1 MFKGK
6 CYKLQGFINHRGLKA
21 SSGHYEAFNYSKEKN
36 TWTKFNDN
44 GGGQPTLITVYK
56 KEIEE
61 NKKNAYILFYEEST
75 KQERTKVIGH
85 KKAPVVQV
93 TKSNITY
100 YN

>member
-1 MFKGK
+1 M
-6 CYKLQGFINHRGLKA
+6 
-21 SSGHYEAFNYSKEKN
+21 SGHYQAFSYCSESREVK
-36 TWTKFNDN
+36 KFNDN
-44 GGGQPTLITVYK
+44 GGGQPTLITVSK

-75 KQERTKVIGH
+75 KQEWTKVIGH
-85 KKAPVVQV
+85 KKAPVVKV

>member
-1 MFKGK
+1 M
-6 CYKLQGFINHRGLKA
+6 
-21 SSGHYEAFNYSKEKN
+21 SGHYQAFSYCSESREVKN
-36 TWTKFNDN
+36 FNDN

>member
-1 MFKGK
+1 MFKEK
-6 CYKLQGFINHRGLKA
+6 CYKLQGFITHHGEETM
-21 SSGHYEAFNYSKEKN
+21 SGHYQAFSYCSESREVKN
-36 TWTKFNDN
+36 FNDN
-44 GGGQPTLITVYK
+44 GGGQPTLITVSK

-75 KQERTKVIGH
+75 KQE
-85 KKAPVVQV
+85 V